1 MIQNVGLSDPGTWFD
16 GLLELFEDL
25 NKTSRQSH
33 TKVCTEFVHLPSRLP
48 GRLDLNSAQLRYSCH
63 DSLQQGWAS
72 AESWSFP
79 HRHGILARRFK
90 DSHCLDFW
98 ALASNGWNFNH
109 IEFFSRF
116 LRLDVLHDLEKLW
129 MLRFVICG
137 LLHTCRGFAPDLVA
151 RLRTSGHWNTKH
163 RLQLS
168 RTKLSHGVLHISVF
182 QGKLLQSDSWSE
194 AQDISGSV
202 WCILVQ
208 DLIVIKCYQAI
219 QRHCKVGSTCWT
231 RGCGAQASNLRSYWP
246 VVLAASWTTIW
257 EVWECHVKVKSAKS
271 GDQLEINWNLFYKLT

>member
-98 ALASNGWNFNH
+98 ALASNGWNLNH
-109 IEFFSRF
+109 IEFFFKVSTSRCIAWF
-116 LRLDVLHDLEKLW
+116 GEALDVEICHLW
-129 MLRFVICG
+129 
-137 LLHTCRGFAPDLVA
+137 FA
-151 RLRTSGHWNTKH
+151 SY
-163 RLQLS
+163 LS
-168 RTKLSHGVLHISVF
+168 RICAWFGSKVTYEWPLKYKTQIATFPHKAFAWSPAHICFSG
-182 QGKLLQSDSWSE
+182 QATSE
-194 AQDISGSV
+194 WFLKWGSGYIRIS
-202 WCILVQ
+202 LVHFGTGF
-208 DLIVIKCYQAI
+208 DCYQMLSSHSKAL
-219 QRHCKVGSTCWT
+219 QGR
-231 RGCGAQASNLRSYWP
+231 
-246 VVLAASWTTIW
+246 
-257 EVWECHVKVKSAKS
+257 
-271 GDQLEINWNLFYKLT
+271 